1 MKKKIATAILIG
13 IAIIS
18 SYYFDTTQSETEI
31 VTKTK
36 TETVEVIPEGYVD
49 TTTDNFYNN
58 YLDMRTVTDFET
70 TETGLQIYTSDGPRY
85 YWER

>member
-18 SYYFDTTQSETEI
+18 SYYFGTTQSETEI

-70 TETGLQIYTSDGPRY
+70 TETGLQIYTSDDSRY

>member
-1 MKKKIATAILIG
+1 MKKKIATAKRIG

>member
-1 MKKKIATAILIG
+1 MKKKIVTAILIG
-13 IAIIS
+13 IAMIS
-18 SYYFDTTQSETEI
+18 SYCLGTMQSD
-31 VTKTK
+31 TKTK
-36 TETVEVIPEGYVD
+36 TETVEVIPEGYID

-70 TETGLQIYTSDGPRY
+70 TETGLQIYTSDGSRY